1 MCWDVLQVCRDAGVL
16 SNFSAITKGHNICRI
31 RMVVLAS
38 VGALM
43 DDMVQE
49 DATPGVKA
57 TQHRYTF
64 RKFCTISFN
73 FDHQTCGGRD
83 SNTVYGTGF
92 SLPGPPATLNMISAT
107 TTSIYINWTS
117 PVSTN
122 GQLDEYQVSLTL
134 LSSHH
139 PTYGRRSPL
148 LQRFSASAD
157 SARLGDLLPG
167 SKYKVEVAAVSQEG
181 VGPPISK

>member
-1 MCWDVLQVCRDAGVL
+1 MA
-16 SNFSAITKGHNICRI
+16 
-31 RMVVLAS
+31 VLAS

-43 DDMVQE
+43 DAMVRE
-49 DATPGVKA
+49 GATRDVMA
-57 TQHRYTF
+57 TQQRYTIVKCF
-64 RKFCTISFN
+64 AQPHSD

-83 SNTVYGTGF
+83 SNTIYGTGF

-122 GQLDEYQVSLTL
+122 GQLEEYQVSLTL

-139 PTYGRRSPL
+139 PTSGRRSPL

>member
-1 MCWDVLQVCRDAGVL
+1 MFYKYAGMQV
-16 SNFSAITKGHNICRI
+16 FSAVHLAVIKDHNICLI

-38 VGALM
+38 AGALM
-43 DDMVQE
+43 DVMVQE
-49 DATPGVKA
+49 DATPGVRA
-57 TQHRYTF
+57 TQRRYTTEYF
-64 RKFCTISFN
+64 LHNMSLD

-92 SLPGPPATLNMISAT
+92 SLPGPPTTLNMISAT

-117 PVSTN
+117 PISTN

-139 PTYGRRSPL
+139 PTSGRRSPL

-167 SKYKVEVAAVSQEG
+167 SKYKLEVSAVSQEG
-181 VGPPISK
+181 VGPSISK

>member
-1 MCWDVLQVCRDAGVL
+1 MLGCRYCDQYPCNVKD
-16 SNFSAITKGHNICRI
+16 NTICCI
-31 RMVVLAS
+31 RTVVLAS
-38 VGALM
+38 VGAHM

-49 DATPGVKA
+49 NVTRGVRE
-57 TQHRYTF
+57 TQLRYE
-64 RKFCTISFN
+64 KGILTISHN
-73 FDHQTCGGRD
+73 VVHQTCGGTD
-83 SNTVYGTGF
+83 SNTIYGTGF

-107 TTSIYINWTS
+107 TTSIYITWKS

-122 GQLDEYQVSLTL
+122 GQLEEYQVSMTL

-139 PTYGRRSPL
+139 PNSGRRSPL
-148 LQRFSASAD
+148 FQRFSASAD

-181 VGPPISK
+181 IGPPISK

>member
-57 TQHRYTF
+57 TQHRYTSEKCF
-64 RKFCTISFN
+64 AQSHWILIIRHVVVETPIQSMGLASPCL
-73 FDHQTCGGRD
+73 DP
-83 SNTVYGTGF
+83 
-92 SLPGPPATLNMISAT
+92 LPP
-107 TTSIYINWTS
+107 
-117 PVSTN
+117 
-122 GQLDEYQVSLTL
+122 
-134 LSSHH
+134 
-139 PTYGRRSPL
+139 
-148 LQRFSASAD
+148 
-157 SARLGDLLPG
+157 
-167 SKYKVEVAAVSQEG
+167 
-181 VGPPISK
+181 

>member
-1 MCWDVLQVCRDAGVL
+1 MQGCRYCEQFLCFDLRPQLQDGRSCFCGSSYGRHGPGSCDSRCEGNTTEVRVVYHREMVC
-16 SNFSAITKGHNICRI
+16 K
-31 RMVVLAS
+31 
-38 VGALM
+38 
-43 DDMVQE
+43 
-49 DATPGVKA
+49 
-57 TQHRYTF
+57 
-64 RKFCTISFN
+64 ISLN
-73 FDHQTCGGRD
+73 FDHQTCGGKD
-83 SNTVYGTGF
+83 SNTIYGTGF

-122 GQLDEYQVSLTL
+122 GQLEEYQVSLTL

-139 PTYGRRSPL
+139 PTSGRRSPL